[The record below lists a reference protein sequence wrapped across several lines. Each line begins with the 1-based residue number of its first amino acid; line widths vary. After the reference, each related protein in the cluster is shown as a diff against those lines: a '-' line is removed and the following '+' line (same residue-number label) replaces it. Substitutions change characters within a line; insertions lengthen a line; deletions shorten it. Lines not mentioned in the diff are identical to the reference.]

1 MLIKELLVKS
11 NFVTKPQVNQVFK
24 DFGLETVK
32 ISTGRQGGS
41 ISYKPTGSIIKGI
54 QAGGSG
60 PMDTGNGDGGTR
72 ESLSRVL
79 RALRELGL
87 VQEGSDKE
95 VLTANPGTKKAFTV
109 RVSTQQYPRYTRSAG
124 YDSSYTNTWIIYNIA
139 GQ

>member
-1 MLIKELLVKS
+1 MLTKELLVKS

-32 ISTGRQGGS
+32 INVGGGYGRN

-95 VLTANPGTKKAFTV
+95 VLTANSGTKKAFTV
-109 RVSTQQYPRYTRSAG
+109 RVSTQQYPRYSRSCG
-124 YDSSYTNTWIIYNIA
+124 YDSSYTNTWIIYNIK
-139 GQ
+139 

>member
-1 MLIKELLVKS
+1 MLTKELLDKS

-24 DFGLETVK
+24 DLGLETVK
-32 ISTGRQGGS
+32 IRTGSGFSARD

-72 ESLSRVL
+72 DKVSRVL
-79 RALRELGL
+79 RDLRELGL

-95 VLTANPGTKKAFTV
+95 VLTANPGTKKAFNV
-109 RVSTQQYPRYTRSAG
+109 RVSTQSYPRYSRSCG
-124 YDSSYTNTWIIYNIA
+124 YDSSYTNTWIIYNFV
-139 GQ
+139 